1 MVVIKQSNFMM
12 KTKNRKEYP
21 MNPTRIK
28 SLILILVL
36 ITATGGALAYSTG
49 AAKTWLSD
57 LFRPEPPG
65 PQSVSTPVSLGGHLV
80 QHKVLQGSSGRV
92 NLSLTLAAADGP
104 YAETAVQRNVDMVIV
119 LDRSGSMK
127 GRKLSDARR
136 AVSQLLAMLTA
147 KDRFALV
154 TYSDGV
160 QRISALKPVNA
171 THQQQLVSAIGGVTA
186 GGGTNLGAGLQ
197 AGIDVLLADEEI
209 GNARKLVL
217 ISDGLANKGI
227 TDTARLGAMANIAV
241 EKEFGVSTVGVGH
254 NFNEHL
260 MTAIADRGAG
270 NYYYLENPM
279 AFSEVFQKELFYAQA
294 TLASNVSIWIPEADG
309 LTVVDAAGYPITR
322 QKHFAVFYPG
332 NLRSGQTRKLFLSVQ
347 VPTASTTRFEISNIK
362 ARYRFNGQSMETVLD
377 ESFKIVCVEDKK
389 DVQASIDKAAWT
401 EKVIQEDY
409 NRLKQEVAAD
419 VKAGK
424 KESAL
429 KKIHRYYQ
437 EQESINAAV
446 GSAEVRQN
454 LDRDL
459 TNLRQ
464 RVEDTFTGEPA
475 AVMRKQKASS
485 KALQYEGYR
494 GRR

>member
-1 MVVIKQSNFMM
+1 
-12 KTKNRKEYP
+12 
-21 MNPTRIK
+21 MNPTRLK
-28 SLILILVL
+28 SLILIVVL
-36 ITATGGALAYSTG
+36 IAATGGALAYSTG
-49 AAKTWLSD
+49 IAKTWLSD
-57 LFRPEPPG
+57 QFRPVPRG
-65 PQSVSTPVSLGGHLV
+65 SQSVSALVSLGGHLV

-92 NLSLTLAAADGP
+92 NLSLTLAAADDL
-104 YAETAVQRNVDMVIV
+104 YAETAIERNVDMVIV

-127 GRKLSDARR
+127 GRKLIDARQ

-154 TYSDGV
+154 TYSDRV
-160 QRISALKPVNA
+160 QRVSALTPVSA
-171 THQQQLVSAIGGVTA
+171 AKQQQLASAIAGVTA

-197 AGIDVLLADEEI
+197 AGIDVLLAGQEI

-241 EKEFGVSTVGVGH
+241 EKEFAVSTVGVGH
-254 NFNEHL
+254 DFNEHL

-279 AFSEVFQKELFYAQA
+279 AFSEVFQKEFFYAQA
-294 TLASNVSIWIPEADG
+294 TLASNVSIWIPKADG

-322 QKHFAVFYPG
+322 KKDYAVFYPG
-332 NLRSGQTRKLFLSVQ
+332 NLRIGQTRKLFLTLQ
-347 VPTASTTRFEISNIK
+347 VPTATTTSFEIGSIK

-377 ESFKIVCVEDKK
+377 QSFKIACVENKK

-424 KESAL
+424 KENAL
-429 KKIHRYYQ
+429 KKIQRYYR
-437 EQESINAAV
+437 EQESINATV

-475 AVMRKQKASS
+475 TVMRKQKASS